1 MGVRV
6 KLTVVAGAVA
16 LFALMQ
22 VLSAS
27 ASAVPRAPAS
37 ASASAQSVI
46 VVFKNQDRAQPAT
59 RSALGARR
67 QTLAAVQKPVLQQ
80 LAAASARDVHSYT
93 TLNAVSATVS
103 AAQVSSLRSDP
114 SVAEVVPNGLVH
126 LAPPATQSRGA
137 RPAPAPHRCPAPAC
151 PTAGSSS
158 SPKRCRR

>member
-1 MGVRV
+1 MSVRL
-6 KLTVVAGAVA
+6 KLAVAAGAVS
-16 LFALMQ
+16 LFALVQ

-27 ASAVPRAPAS
+27 ASAVSHAP
-37 ASASAQSVI
+37 ASAQSVI

-80 LAAASARDVHSYT
+80 LAAGSARNVHSYT

-114 SVAEVVPNGLVH
+114 SVARSFPT
-126 LAPPATQSRGA
+126 PSSTSRPRRRKALGA

-151 PTAGSSS
+151 PTARSSS
-158 SPKRCRR
+158 SPRRCRR